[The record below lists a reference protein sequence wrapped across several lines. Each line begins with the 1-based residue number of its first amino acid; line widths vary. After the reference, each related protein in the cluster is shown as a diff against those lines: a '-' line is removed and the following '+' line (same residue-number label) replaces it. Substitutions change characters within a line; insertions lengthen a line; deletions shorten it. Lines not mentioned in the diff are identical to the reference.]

1 MIFFGSFYLV
11 NLILA
16 IVSRSY
22 LEQQNTVE
30 AENQECQRRKTEEA
44 RQELEVHAILDVD
57 NQLDKIQSTFQIEN
71 SSFILSNATA
81 NNSTAIPVFNE
92 TQQNTLTIKVNRK

>member
-44 RQELEVHAILDVD
+44 RQELEARAILDVENALD
-57 NQLDKIQSTFQIEN
+57 FQDEYHLDSHSDVSIQYEQNGKVKHFQLFIQIKEN
-71 SSFILSNATA
+71 F
-81 NNSTAIPVFNE
+81 
-92 TQQNTLTIKVNRK
+92 

>member
-1 MIFFGSFYLV
+1 LV

-30 AENQECQRRKTEEA
+30 AENEECERRKTEEA
-44 RQELEVHAILDVD
+44 RQELEARAILDAE
-57 NQLDKIQSTFQIEN
+57 NTLDFQDEYHLDSHSDVSNEYEQNGKVKHFQIFIEIKEN
-71 SSFILSNATA
+71 F
-81 NNSTAIPVFNE
+81 
-92 TQQNTLTIKVNRK
+92 